1 MVELG
6 ESQQHMG
13 FKSAFGPMLSTPER
27 RAVLLAL
34 TAAYMLVQLS
44 SLPVALALPSLADY
58 FDSGLDDAAWLVIIY
73 LLALGSF
80 VLLGARLG
88 DRYGHARIFFV
99 GLIISTVA
107 SLLIATSGTLLQVI
121 IWRGV
126 TGLGSALVMGNANAI
141 LAGVFPAEER
151 GRAFSIPI
159 VGSRFGTLI
168 GLVIFGYFLTFLSW
182 RLVFFSFLPLGL
194 IAMVLSYPML
204 RILKHE
210 KPLNLGRVD
219 VLGAV
224 LLVATAAV
232 LILSG
237 NHLHGGEE
245 SFVSSEGLTYHLP
258 MQGLFIIMLG
268 VFIFVERKMSNPIVE
283 LHHFKNKY
291 FSMSLI
297 SNTTYH
303 LSMLATMTLVPILVE
318 RGFGMAPLWVAV
330 VLFPSQI
337 LGMFLPFVAG
347 WIYDRYQPRLLRPG
361 AMIAIAGG
369 FLILGTFAGSV
380 PFWGLPLLMLPISIG
395 TSIFNPINNAAV
407 MSSLSSESRGFASG
421 MLETTREMGHA
432 VGATMSATAL
442 AMALPAGIALLSDL
456 EARPFYVQGFQLA
469 SMLVVFTLLTGGIIA
484 YFHKSSAEV
493 IGAAPAVAAT
503 GASAGGDD

>member
-1 MVELG
+1 
-6 ESQQHMG
+6 MG
-13 FKSAFGPMLSTPER
+13 LRSAIGPLLSTPQR
-27 RAVLLAL
+27 RAVLIAL
-34 TAAYMLVQLS
+34 TSAYMLVQLS

-58 FDSGLDDAAWLVIIY
+58 FDTGLDEAAWLVIIY

-88 DRYGHARIFFV
+88 DRYGHARVFFV
-99 GLIISTVA
+99 GLIFATAA
-107 SLLIATSGTLLQVI
+107 SVLIATSTSLLQVI

-159 VGSRFGTLI
+159 VGARFGTLA
-168 GLVIFGYFLTFLSW
+168 GLALFGFFLTFLSW
-182 RLVFFSFLPLGL
+182 RLVFFSFLPLGI
-194 IAMVLSYPML
+194 IALVLSYPML
-204 RILKHE
+204 KSLKHE
-210 KPLNLGRVD
+210 KPVNPGRID
-219 VLGAV
+219 ILGAV
-224 LLVATAAV
+224 LLIGTAAV

-245 SFVSSEGLTYHLP
+245 TFVSNEGLGYHLP
-258 MQGLFIIMLG
+258 MHGLFIVMLG
-268 VFIFVERKMSNPIVE
+268 VFILVERKISSPIVE

-291 FSMSLI
+291 FSMALI

-303 LSMLATMTLVPILVE
+303 LSMLATMTMVPILVE

-330 VLFPSQI
+330 VLLPNQI
-337 LGMFLPFVAG
+337 MGMIMPFAAG
-347 WIYDRYQPRLLRPG
+347 WIYDRYQPKLLRPG

-380 PFWGLPLLMLPISIG
+380 PIWGLPLLMLPISIG

-407 MSSLSSESRGFASG
+407 MSSLSGDARGFASG

-432 VGATMSATAL
+432 LGATLSATAL
-442 AMALPAGIALLSDL
+442 AMALPVGIVLLSDL
-456 EARPFYVQGFQLA
+456 EAQPFYVQGFQLA
-469 SMLVVFTLLTGGIIA
+469 SMLVVLTLLAGGVIA
-484 YFHKSSAEV
+484 YFHKTSAQ
-493 IGAAPAVAAT
+493 IMSASPAAAS
-503 GASAGGDD
+503 ASAGGDD

>member
-1 MVELG
+1 
-6 ESQQHMG
+6 MG
-13 FKSAFGPMLSTPER
+13 LKDAIGPLVSTPQR
-27 RAVLLAL
+27 RAVLIAL

-44 SLPVALALPSLADY
+44 SMPVALALPSLAVY
-58 FDSGLDDAAWLVIIY
+58 FDTGLDEAAWLVIIY

-88 DRYGHARIFFV
+88 DRYGHARVFFI
-99 GLIISTVA
+99 GLILSTAA
-107 SLLIATSGTLLQVI
+107 SVFIATSSSLLQVVL
-121 IWRGV
+121 WRGV

-159 VGSRFGTLI
+159 IGSRFGTLA
-168 GLVIFGYFLTFLSW
+168 GLAIFGYFLTFLSW
-182 RLVFFSFLPLGL
+182 RLIFFSFLPLGIIAL
-194 IAMVLSYPML
+194 IVSYPML
-204 RILKHE
+204 KSLKHE
-210 KPLNLGRVD
+210 KPLNMGRLD
-219 VLGAV
+219 ILGAV
-224 LLVATAAV
+224 LLIATAAA

-245 SFVSSEGLTYHLP
+245 SFVSSEGLEYHLP
-258 MQGLFIIMLG
+258 MQGLFIVMLV
-268 VFIFVERKMSNPIVE
+268 VFVLVERKISNPIVE

-318 RGFGMAPLWVAV
+318 RGFGMAPLWVVV
-330 VLFPSQI
+330 VLLPGQM
-337 LGMFLPFVAG
+337 LGMIMPFAAG

-369 FLILGTFAGSV
+369 FFVLGTFAGSV

-407 MSSLSSESRGFASG
+407 MSSLSNEYRGFASG

-432 VGATMSATAL
+432 LGATISATAL
-442 AMALPAGIALLSDL
+442 AMALPVGLILLTDL
-456 EARPFYVQGFQLA
+456 EAQPFYVQGFQLA
-469 SMLVVFTLLTGGIIA
+469 SMLVVLTLLTGGVIA
-484 YFHKSSAEV
+484 YFHKTDAQTVSPSP
-493 IGAAPAVAAT
+493 AAA
-503 GASAGGDD
+503 GASAGGND